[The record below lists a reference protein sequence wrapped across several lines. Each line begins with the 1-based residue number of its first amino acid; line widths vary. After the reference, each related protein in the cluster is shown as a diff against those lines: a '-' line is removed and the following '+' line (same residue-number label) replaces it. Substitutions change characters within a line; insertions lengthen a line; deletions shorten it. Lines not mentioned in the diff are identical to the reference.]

1 MFILYICCYYN
12 TITIMS
18 STKPPIKS
26 MTLREHKMKVIDII
40 IDMYPELKKSK
51 DEIVA
56 HVFDKNN
63 YINKYIFTKY
73 VHNSKDLYVDPYG
86 LILDKYLVFNGF
98 FVDGKYYILDDD
110 FDNINIQ
117 ELDKLM
123 KK

>member
-1 MFILYICCYYN
+1 
-12 TITIMS
+12 
-18 STKPPIKS
+18 
-26 MTLREHKMKVIDII
+26 MKVIDII

-73 VHNSKDLYVDPYG
+73 IHNNKDLYVDPYG

-98 FVDGKYYILDDD
+98 LVDGKYYILDDD
-110 FDNINIQ
+110 YDNINIH

-123 KK
+123 KN